1 MHEFDCSSASLVKTF
16 KRSQVRLLDRLPP
29 PQFLEHSDQG
39 PQGDHCS
46 VTGQS
51 WRLQNSIT
59 VDGPGHGF
67 PSSSSGFSGFS
78 GSSVLDSGMRQV
90 LERWVVPPPQLLLQL
105 DHSSHSVHSGF
116 LTQGSSLQL
125 ELSLL
130 SPAKAEVNF
139 TWRTPCLLPEVLR
152 PRQQG
157 QRGQAQ
163 GRLQGQGGHQ
173 YLYKAAS
180 YYQLLSIC

>member
-67 PSSSSGFSGFS
+67 SSSSSGFS

-116 LTQGSSLQL
+116 LTQGSSPQL

-130 SPAKAEVNF
+130 SPAKVN
-139 TWRTPCLLPEVLR
+139 TYTKRLLTTN
-152 PRQQG
+152 
-157 QRGQAQ
+157 
-163 GRLQGQGGHQ
+163 
-173 YLYKAAS
+173 Y
-180 YYQLLSIC
+180 